1 MTSVI
6 SHNLATSRDAPAAAQ
21 DLPRWPRWVEE
32 LVRGGQR
39 RLMKER
45 TSESSLTVIDAAEHR
60 LVRAR
65 VTGAGSLSD
74 EAFAAAAAG
83 AYVQIVTELQSA
95 PARHAVRFWN
105 YIPDIH
111 RVCSGGTDRYMVF
124 NAGRFEACRHWQAAD
139 VLPTASGIGHGGNDL
154 IIDALAMVEPGLPVE
169 NPRQRP
175 SYVYSRRYGPR
186 PPCFSRATLIPARGA
201 EPPRLLVGGTASVVG
216 EDSMHAGNLA
226 AQIDETL
233 RNLASLVAAAGGAAG
248 NSRGLKAL
256 RRFTELRIYRPR
268 AGDDKQIDQT
278 VAAHFPQ
285 SRTEYVSA
293 DLCRKELLIEIEGVA
308 ILKGLR

>member
-1 MTSVI
+1 M
-6 SHNLATSRDAPAAAQ
+6 
-21 DLPRWPRWVEE
+21 
-32 LVRGGQR
+32 
-39 RLMKER
+39 
-45 TSESSLTVIDAAEHR
+45 
-60 LVRAR
+60 
-65 VTGAGSLSD
+65 
-74 EAFAAAAAG
+74 
-83 AYVQIVTELQSA
+83 
-95 PARHAVRFWN
+95 
-105 YIPDIH
+105 
-111 RVCSGGTDRYMVF
+111 
-124 NAGRFEACRHWQAAD
+124 
-139 VLPTASGIGHGGNDL
+139 
-154 IIDALAMVEPGLPVE
+154 PVE

-175 SYVYSRRYGPR
+175 SYIYSRRYGPR
-186 PPCFSRATLIPARGA
+186 PPCFSRATMIPARGG
-201 EPPRLLVGGTASVVG
+201 EPARLLVGGTASVVG

-293 DLCRKELLIEIEGVA
+293 DLCRKELLVEIEGVA